1 MNEIERNRIGPALG
15 KIPSGIFIA
24 TGILGGAPVGMLS
37 SFVEQAG
44 FDPPAIMIAVQPGR
58 LLHSA
63 IEETGLFGLNILGEM
78 DQKLMK
84 PFAQSG
90 NSHPFEGLPLTTNSL
105 GLPQLAEALAFL
117 ACRVTGHV
125 PTGDHLVYAA
135 EVLDGTLQ
143 QAEESPMVRIR
154 RNGFGY

>member
-1 MNEIERNRIGPALG
+1 MNEPNKERIGPALG

-24 TGILGGAPVGMLS
+24 TGNFGEEPVGMLS
-37 SFVEQAG
+37 SFVEQCG
-44 FDPPAIMIAVQPGR
+44 FEPPSIMIAVQPGR
-58 LLHSA
+58 LLHAA
-63 IEETGLFGLNILGEM
+63 IEENGLIGLNILGET

-90 NSHPFEGLPLTTNSL
+90 NEHPFDGLPLTPNSQ

-125 PTGDHLVYAA
+125 ASGDHLVYVA
-135 EVLDGTLQ
+135 EVLDGILQ
-143 QAEESPMVRIR
+143 NAEGSPMVRIR